1 MWHGKQKRVKNELES
16 GSPIRKEDTN
26 MLGMQGKGAKE
37 SSIMRGFNLGKSFS
51 EAE

>member
-1 MWHGKQKRVKNELES
+1 MNWRAEAPS
-16 GSPIRKEDTN
+16 GIEDTN
-26 MLGMQGKGAKE
+26 MLAMQGKGAKE